1 MSCIG
6 GGIDKSFAEIATSAI
21 TNVDPADAVVNTA
34 FSGVS
39 DGILRA
45 FDASPGRPIVGS
57 DV

>member
-6 GGIDKSFAEIATSAI
+6 SGIDKSFAEIATSAI
-21 TNVDPADAVVNTA
+21 MNVDPADAVVSAA

-39 DGILRA
+39 DGIFRA
-45 FDASPGRPIVGS
+45 FDASPGRPIIGS